1 MSNIKKYSLLLIAL
15 LAIAIPV
22 SYLLYS
28 GKIKLT
34 GDYSFSSPDQVLK
47 LPHSLK
53 EISGITTTDKNEI
66 ACIQDEIGSIFV
78 YDIVTEHLVDEY
90 KNNLT
95 GDFEGIAQV
104 NRTMYILR
112 SDGVLVE
119 YSDYKSPDGDMH
131 EYNLNLPTA
140 NNEGLCYDKKNN
152 CLLIAAKSKT
162 EDGLEKK
169 SIRLI
174 YRFDLITKTV
184 APEPIIRLHIK
195 RIEEKAIELH
205 LVQEQYKKHK
215 KDKNKDE
222 SFNFRPSEIAVDPI
236 DNSIYILSGKDKML
250 LILDQKGNIKNL
262 VALDPAYFK
271 QAEGMTFLSNGDL
284 LISNEAQKGKPT
296 LLLFKYQ
303 E

>member
-1 MSNIKKYSLLLIAL
+1 MSNVKKYAPWLVLI
-15 LAIAIPV
+15 LAVAI
-22 SYLLYS
+22 SIGYLIKS
-28 GKIKLT
+28 GHYND
-34 GDYSFSSPDQVLK
+34 GDDYNFSSPDKIFK
-47 LPHSLK
+47 LPHVLK

-66 ACIQDEIGSIFV
+66 ACVQDEIGTIFI
-78 YDIVTEHLVDEY
+78 YDIVSEQLVNEY

-95 GDFEGIAQV
+95 GDFEGIALV
-104 NRTMYILR
+104 KNTMYILR

-119 YSDYKSPDGDMH
+119 YSNYKSENEDAK

-174 YRFDLITKTV
+174 YSFNLQTKEV
-184 APEPIIRLHIK
+184 APEPIIKLHIK
-195 RIEEKAIELH
+195 RIEEKAIQLH
-205 LVQEQYKKHK
+205 LIEDKVKKHK
-215 KDKNKDE
+215 KDKDKDKDE
-222 SFNFRPSEIAVDPI
+222 SFNFRPSEIAVNPI

-250 LILDQKGNIKNL
+250 LIMDQKDVIKDLIFLNP
-262 VALDPAYFK
+262 DYFN

-284 LISNEAQKGKPT
+284 LISNEGQKGKPT
-296 LLLFKYQ
+296 LLL
-303 E
+303 